1 MSTMSTTVTTATSTA
16 PDTPSGYAPPMTP
29 PVITDAQRRAR
40 LGRRHLLQP
49 AGRAA
54 TVEQVADAVV
64 GLHATDAATVY
75 LSACARLA
83 EPSAAEVERALYQD
97 VTLVKLLSM
106 RRTIF
111 AVTEEFAPYVSSSTA
126 RAIAM
131 KERATLVKHLLAHAE
146 GWDEARLAATERAVL
161 AALAARGE
169 ATTAELSKDVPAL
182 RETMLMSAGK
192 AYEGRQ
198 SVGSRL
204 LRLLASDGHVRR
216 CRPRGSWL
224 SSSYPWALVPQWP
237 DVPAREAKAEVVRR
251 WLARYAPATEA
262 DVKWWTGWTLGD
274 TRKALADLA
283 VAEVRLED
291 GTSALVL
298 PGDVE
303 SAEPEQ
309 QSWAALLPALDP
321 TVMGWRGRDWY
332 LRPEDVPAL
341 FDRAGNAGPTVW
353 WNGRVVG
360 GWAQRADGELVW
372 RLFSEPGA
380 EARAAIGVEAERLAG
395 WLGEVRVTPRFRT
408 PLEREL
414 VS

>member
-1 MSTMSTTVTTATSTA
+1 MS
-16 PDTPSGYAPPMTP
+16 SGPI
-29 PVITDAQRRAR
+29 PVSDEQRRAR
-40 LGRRHLLQP
+40 LGRRHLLAA

-54 TVEQVADAVV
+54 RVEQVADAVV

-83 EPSAAEVERALYQD
+83 EPSAAEVERALYED

-111 AVTEEFAPYVSSSTA
+111 AVTEGFAPYVSASTA
-126 RAIAM
+126 RAIAV
-131 KERATLVKHLLAHAE
+131 KERATLLKHLREFAE
-146 GWDEARLAATERAVL
+146 GWDEARLAEAERAVL
-161 AALAARGE
+161 AALERRGE
-169 ATTAELSKDVPAL
+169 ATTSELGADVPAL

-192 AYEGRQ
+192 PYEAKQ

-224 SSSYPWALVPQWP
+224 SSSYPWAPVAQWP
-237 DVPAREAKAEVVRR
+237 DVPVREAKAEVVRR
-251 WLARYAPATEA
+251 WLAAYGPATVE

-274 TRKALADLA
+274 TRTALGDVGAVDVALAGGGA
-283 VAEVRLED
+283 
-291 GTSALVL
+291 GLVL
-298 PGDVE
+298 PSDTEPVP
-303 SAEPEQ
+303 EPEP
-309 QSWAALLPALDP
+309 WAALLPGLDP
-321 TVMGWRGRDWY
+321 TVMGWRGREWY

-353 WNGRVVG
+353 WCGRVVG
-360 GWAQRADGELVW
+360 GWAQRPDGEVVW
-372 RLFSEPGA
+372 RFFSDVGA
-380 EARAAIGVEAERLAG
+380 QAGAAVEAEAARLAG

-414 VS
+414 SA

>member
-1 MSTMSTTVTTATSTA
+1 MSVR
-16 PDTPSGYAPPMTP
+16 
-29 PVITDAQRRAR
+29 VIGDAERRAR
-40 LGRRHLLQP
+40 LGRRQLLAP
-49 AGRAA
+49 SVRAA
-54 TVEQVADAVV
+54 RVEDVADAVV

-83 EPSAAEVERALYQD
+83 EPSAAEVDRALYES
-97 VTLVKLLSM
+97 VSLVKLLSM

-111 AVTEEFAPYVSSSTA
+111 AVTEDLAPYVSSAAA
-126 RAIAM
+126 RAIAA
-131 KERATLVKHLLAHAE
+131 KERATLLKHLRDHAE
-146 GWDEARLAATERAVL
+146 GWDEARLAETERAVL
-161 AALAARGE
+161 AALAGRGE
-169 ATTAELSKDVPAL
+169 ATTKELGDDVPQL

-192 AYEGRQ
+192 AYEAKQ

-237 DVPAREAKAEVVRR
+237 DVPVREAKAEVVRR
-251 WLARYAPATEA
+251 WLAAYGPATVE

-274 TRKALADLA
+274 VRKALADVDARA
-283 VAEVRLED
+283 VALAD
-291 GTSALVL
+291 GAAAVVL
-298 PGDVE
+298 PGDEGPV
-303 SAEPEQ
+303 AAPEP
-309 QSWAALLPALDP
+309 WAALLPALDP
-321 TVMGWRGRDWY
+321 AVMGWRGRDWY

-353 WNGRVVG
+353 WCGEVVG
-360 GWAQRADGELVW
+360 GWAQRSDGEVVW
-372 RLFSEPGA
+372 RLFRDVGVAAERAVAA
-380 EARAAIGVEAERLAG
+380 EAGRLAG

-414 VS
+414 VA

>member
-1 MSTMSTTVTTATSTA
+1 
-16 PDTPSGYAPPMTP
+16 MTP

>member
-1 MSTMSTTVTTATSTA
+1 MS
-16 PDTPSGYAPPMTP
+16 SGPIP
-29 PVITDAQRRAR
+29 ISDEQRRAR
-40 LGRRHLLQP
+40 LGRRHLLAP
-49 AGRAA
+49 GGRAA
-54 TVEQVADAVV
+54 RVEQVADAVV

-83 EPSAAEVERALYQD
+83 EPSAAEVERALYDD

-106 RRTIF
+106 RRTLF
-111 AVTEEFAPYVSSSTA
+111 AVTEEFAPYVSASTA
-126 RAIAM
+126 RAIAV
-131 KERATLVKHLLAHAE
+131 KERATLLKHLREFAE
-146 GWDEARLAATERAVL
+146 GWDEARLAETERAVL
-161 AALAARGE
+161 AALERRGE
-169 ATTAELSKDVPAL
+169 ATTSELGADVPAL

-192 AYEGRQ
+192 PYEAKQ

-224 SSSYPWALVPQWP
+224 SSSYPWAPVAQWP
-237 DVPAREAKAEVVRR
+237 DVPVREAKAEVVRR
-251 WLARYAPATEA
+251 WLAAYGPATVE

-274 TRKALADLA
+274 TRKALADVGAVDVALA
-283 VAEVRLED
+283 GGGA
-291 GTSALVL
+291 GLVL
-298 PGDVE
+298 PSDTEPVP
-303 SAEPEQ
+303 EPEP
-309 QSWAALLPALDP
+309 WAALLPGLDP

-353 WNGRVVG
+353 WCGRVVG
-360 GWAQRADGELVW
+360 GWAQRPDGEVVW
-372 RLFSEPGA
+372 RFFSDVGAQAGAAVAA
-380 EARAAIGVEAERLAG
+380 EAARLAG

-414 VS
+414 SA